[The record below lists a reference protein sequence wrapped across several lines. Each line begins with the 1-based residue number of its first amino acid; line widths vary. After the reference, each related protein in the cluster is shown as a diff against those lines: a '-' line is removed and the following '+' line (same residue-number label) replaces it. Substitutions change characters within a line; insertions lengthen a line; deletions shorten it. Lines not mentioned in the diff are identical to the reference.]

1 MALKQLRLVAKIE
14 QDKEDQLMQELQ
26 TANKFLL
33 DNQDKLA
40 NIYDYRKEYMQELT
54 NRGQG
59 GMDGNAFA
67 QFNAFVNKLDSV
79 VEQQLKVIDTA
90 KQVVEQ
96 KRQFLAEQQQKRK
109 AVNMLI
115 EKYVAKEKQIEEKK
129 EQKLLDELSTQNFF
143 RRRDS

>member
-115 EKYVAKEKQIEEKK
+115 EKYVEKEKQIEEKK

>member
-1 MALKQLRLVAKIE
+1 MALKQLQLVAKIE

>member
-26 TANKFLL
+26 RANKFLV
-33 DNQDKLA
+33 DNQEKLA

-90 KQVVEQ
+90 KQVLDQ
-96 KRQFLAEQQQKRK
+96 RRQFLSEQQQKRK
-109 AVNMLI
+109 AVDMLI
-115 EKYVAKEKQIEEKK
+115 EKHLAKEKIAEAKK
-129 EQKLLDELSTQNFF
+129 EQKQLDEFATQNFF
-143 RRRDS
+143 RRRNT